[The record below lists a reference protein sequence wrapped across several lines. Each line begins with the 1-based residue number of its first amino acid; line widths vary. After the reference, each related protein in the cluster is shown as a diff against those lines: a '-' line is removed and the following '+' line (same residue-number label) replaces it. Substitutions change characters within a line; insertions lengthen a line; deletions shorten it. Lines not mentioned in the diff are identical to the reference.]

1 MTTIA
6 DILQGAL
13 DAAFELQGIDATYT
27 PVAGSPVTVKVIP
40 SEEDELVDVPG
51 IGSRIQTET
60 NLFDVRLS
68 EIAAPAKSA
77 SLVVAGTSYTV
88 ASKSQPDPRK
98 LIWRLDVRTV

>member
-1 MTTIA
+1 MTAIS

-27 PVAGSPVTVKVIP
+27 PVSGSPVTVKVIP
-40 SEEDELVDVPG
+40 SEEDE
-51 IGSRIQTET
+51 
-60 NLFDVRLS
+60 
-68 EIAAPAKSA
+68 
-77 SLVVAGTSYTV
+77 LVVAGTSYTV